1 MLLKQWHI
9 PEHVLIDTENAFKS
23 KNNEVF
29 ALWTSSNTKSLN
41 NICKVLRSIIPIQDA
56 HESDDGIFVHIYG
69 SELSRIN
76 LDNFKKNEM
85 NVIQLHTHP
94 TSNVNMSS
102 LDIEWEVVNH
112 IGALSIIV
120 PCYGRLGLKRFD
132 DVNVYEREEYGWRLW
147 DKHELDRLVVL

>member
-56 HESDDGIFVHIYG
+56 HESDFKFRTFYG
-69 SELSRIN
+69 
-76 LDNFKKNEM
+76 F
-85 NVIQLHTHP
+85 Q
-94 TSNVNMSS
+94 
-102 LDIEWEVVNH
+102 
-112 IGALSIIV
+112 
-120 PCYGRLGLKRFD
+120 
-132 DVNVYEREEYGWRLW
+132 
-147 DKHELDRLVVL
+147 